1 MMDVN
6 RILKFSL
13 GLGTLL
19 MAGNALGAEQGLM
32 LDAVHV
38 TANNDGTTDYSLSLQ
53 VLAIMTFLSFLPA
66 VIIMMTSFTRII
78 VVLSIL
84 RPAIF
89 ATSKSVICEITSKA
103 LLPDIRIIPTPDF
116 PNTVD
121 KA

>member
-84 RPAIF
+84 RQ
-89 ATSKSVICEITSKA
+89 A
-103 LLPDIRIIPTPDF
+103 LGLQTTPSNQILVGLALF
-116 PNTVD
+116 LSF
-121 KA
+121 